1 MDTSANTQYTR
12 EQKAEM
18 FDYVN
23 NTFFK
28 LKGDKRKQ
36 LRMAILSWKQ
46 NKQIGA
52 FEMFVMLNNCEDTY
66 DQMNESF
73 QQYIEDYGL
82 TANQIKNK
90 NNIPYA
96 KHVRR
101 MKYKDD
107 EIEALENEIESLK
120 EQEGLIKLEDHKQ
133 EIKDMKERHKFELE
147 EKDDKIK
154 QLEAQIKL
162 FDSRMKAKD
171 NTHAVIVKNYE
182 TQIKSLT
189 NELKE

>member
-23 NTFFK
+23 TTFFK

-36 LRMAILSWKQ
+36 LRKAVLSWKQ

-52 FEMFVMLNNCEDTY
+52 FEMFVMLNNCEETY
-66 DQMNESF
+66 DEMNETF
-73 QQYIEDYGL
+73 QQYLKDNALSADEV
-82 TANQIKNK
+82 KNK
-90 NNIPYA
+90 KSIPYA

-101 MKYKDD
+101 MKYREQ
-107 EIEALENEIESLK
+107 EIEALESEIDLIK
-120 EQEGLIKLEDHKQ
+120 ERDGLIDINEHKQ
-133 EIKDMKERHKFELE
+133 EIKDIKEKHKFELE

-171 NTHAVIVKNYE
+171 ETHSQVIKGYE
-182 TQIKSLT
+182 QQIKSLSD
-189 NELKE
+189 LQ

>member
-36 LRMAILSWKQ
+36 LRKAILSWKQ

-66 DQMNESF
+66 DEMNESF